1 VADRAGVQRL
11 AVTAVFGMMGLG
23 VGTWAARIP
32 AIKDSLHL
40 SPGILG
46 LALLGSA
53 AGSVLTMPAAGA
65 ILATRPPRRVVE
77 VGLLALGG
85 LLPVTTFASSAWQ
98 LFVVLAGWGAGLG
111 VVDVGINTEAAAV
124 QDRRGRSLMSG
135 FHAGYSIGGLVGAG
149 LGGIAAAA
157 GMSARTDFFIT
168 GAVILLVGGI
178 SAQTF
183 TARPKQRHAP
193 GQRQRAARW
202 PQWSWALVCL
212 AVMAFGSFLAEGAA
226 NDWSAVYLHSSL
238 GASVGLAAVG
248 YTVFSATMTG
258 GRLVG
263 DRLADRLGPSR
274 LVRLSAGVAAM
285 TFGGALLI
293 GQVWS
298 AMAGFAVL
306 GAGLSVV
313 VPLVFTAA
321 SRLGRSG
328 PNLALATSAGH
339 LGVLAGPAIIGGL
352 AELIGLP
359 AALGTVVVLCTMIAV
374 LAHFVLPQ
382 RSPVAGPPAPPQEIL
397 VR

>member
-1 VADRAGVQRL
+1 MADRAGVQRL
-11 AVTAVFGMMGLG
+11 AVTAVFGMVGLG

-32 AIKDSLHL
+32 AIKDGLHL

-65 ILATRPPRRVVE
+65 ILATRPPRRVVQ

-98 LFVVLAGWGAGLG
+98 LFLVLAGWGAGLG
-111 VVDVGINTEAAAV
+111 VVDVGINIEGAAL
-124 QDRRGRSLMSG
+124 QDRVGRSLMSG

-178 SAQTF
+178 STQTF
-183 TARPKQRHAP
+183 TARPKQQHAP
-193 GQRQRAARW
+193 GQRHRAARW
-202 PQWSWALVCL
+202 PQWSWVLICL

-274 LVRLSAGVAAM
+274 LVRLSAGVAAV
-285 TFGGALLI
+285 TFAGALLI

-321 SRLGRSG
+321 SRLGRPG
-328 PNLALATSAGH
+328 PNLALVTSAGH

-359 AALGTVVVLCTMIAV
+359 GALGIIVVLCTMIAV
-374 LAHFVLPQ
+374 LAHFVLPR
-382 RSPVAGPPAPPQEIL
+382 RSPVAGPPAPPREIL
-397 VR
+397 IR

>member
-1 VADRAGVQRL
+1 VADRADVQRL
-11 AVTAVFGMMGLG
+11 AVTAVFGMIGLG

-32 AIKDSLHL
+32 AIKDGLHL

-65 ILATRPPRRVVE
+65 ILATRPPRRVVQ

-111 VVDVGINTEAAAV
+111 VVDVGINIEGAAL
-124 QDRRGRSLMSG
+124 QDRVGRSLMSG

-178 SAQTF
+178 STQTF
-183 TARPKQRHAP
+183 TARPKQQHAP
-193 GQRQRAARW
+193 GQRHRAARW
-202 PQWSWALVCL
+202 PQWSWVLICL

-274 LVRLSAGVAAM
+274 LVRLSAGVAAV
-285 TFGGALLI
+285 TFAGALLI

-321 SRLGRSG
+321 SRLGRPG
-328 PNLALATSAGH
+328 PNLALVTSAGH
-339 LGVLAGPAIIGGL
+339 LGVLAGPAVIGGL

-359 AALGTVVVLCTMIAV
+359 GALVIIVVLCTMIAV
-374 LAHFVLPQ
+374 LAHFVLPR
-382 RSPVAGPPAPPQEIL
+382 RSPVAVPPAPPQEIL
-397 VR
+397 IC